1 MTAQEKIARILRAD
15 KDTILDVE
23 KRLGRITGKTGVME
37 SISKQNDEA
46 VGKRLSVLGLDRK
59 STAKEVFNELAHKI
73 ERDDKNLMEIMG
85 NPDFACQTGC
95 KIVADFVTSVS
106 GNRTGFFLKK
116 EKFLELLEETPP
128 QKVIEILGYSSVKE
142 LLEKED
148 WKEVAAALRFV
159 QGGTWINEVL
169 LPNYE
174 KLSPADFE
182 HREFEIIAL
191 GPKWQ
196 KFGQN
201 FVEKKYHNIS
211 HLKELGIIFIIP
223 ISLNF
228 SGELVRTVGLLFH
241 YINEIKFYSSVF
253 LKIGGHPVDFP
264 ESLMSLLRG
273 DVLDAKELSSAG
285 EWLIV
290 QTYLAKDDENDW
302 RLFVPHVNPE
312 AMHWEK
318 SEQMFVEL
326 GKKYNSLGK
335 EFSFWKDLNWVGDYF
350 STDTG
355 VDVLVSFNLIDTSMA
370 LVKEKEM
377 IKYLYHHQEA
387 LWNKIFYSYF
397 GEEKTEA
404 MVKDGIVRGFM
415 EISSHLTKY

>member
-23 KRLGRITGKTGVME
+23 KRLEKITGKIGVME
-37 SISKQNDEA
+37 SISKQNDDAME
-46 VGKRLSVLGLDRK
+46 KRLSVLNLNRK
-59 STAKEVFNELAHKI
+59 SAAKEVFNGLAHKI

-85 NPDFACQTGC
+85 SPNFTCQTGC

-106 GNRTGFFLKK
+106 GNKTGFFLKK

-128 QKVIEILGYSSVKE
+128 QEVIKILGYSSVKE

-159 QGGTWINEVL
+159 QGGKWINEVL
-169 LPNYE
+169 LPNYN
-174 KLSPADFE
+174 KLSPTDFE
-182 HREFEIIAL
+182 HREFEVIAL

-196 KFGQN
+196 ELGKK

-223 ISLNF
+223 ISLNLP
-228 SGELVRTVGLLFH
+228 GELVRTVGLLFH
-241 YINEIKFYSSVF
+241 YINEIKFYSNVF
-253 LKIGGHPVDFP
+253 LKIGGHPIDFP
-264 ESLMSLLRG
+264 ESLKSLLRG
-273 DVLDAKELSSAG
+273 DVLDDKKLSSAG

-326 GKKYNSLGK
+326 GKKYGFLGK
-335 EFSFWKDLNWVGDYF
+335 EFLFWEDLNWVGDYF

-397 GEEKTEA
+397 GEEKTET
-404 MVKDGIVRGFM
+404 MVKDGIVRGVM

>member
-1 MTAQEKIARILRAD
+1 M
-15 KDTILDVE
+15 E
-23 KRLGRITGKTGVME
+23 KRL
-37 SISKQNDEA
+37 SILN
-46 VGKRLSVLGLDRK
+46 LSRK
-59 STAKEVFNELAHKI
+59 STAKEIFDGLIKEI
-73 ERDDKNLMEIMG
+73 EGDDKDLMEIMG
-85 NPDFACQTGC
+85 GPDFTCQNGC
-95 KIVADFVTSVS
+95 KIVADFVTSVA
-106 GNRTGFFLKK
+106 GNRAGFFLKK
-116 EKFLELLEETPP
+116 EKFLELLEEVPP

-159 QGGTWINEVL
+159 QGGEWINEVL
-169 LPNYE
+169 LPKYGN
-174 KLSPADFE
+174 LSPSDFE
-182 HREFEIIAL
+182 HREVEIIAL

-196 KFGQN
+196 KLGQK

-223 ISLNF
+223 ISLNLP
-228 SGELVRTVGLLFH
+228 GELVRTVSLLFH
-241 YINEIKFYSSVF
+241 YINEIKFYANIF
-253 LKIGGHPVDFP
+253 LKIGGHPLDFP
-264 ESLMSLLRG
+264 ESLKSLLRG
-273 DVLDAKELSSAG
+273 DVPDSKELSSAG

-318 SEQMFVEL
+318 SERMFVKL
-326 GKKYNSLGK
+326 GKKYNSFGK

-350 STDTG
+350 PTDTG
-355 VDVLVSFNLIDTSMA
+355 VDILVSFNLIDTSMA

-397 GEEKTEA
+397 GEEKTLT
-404 MVKDGIVRGFM
+404 MVKDGIVRGFV
-415 EISSHLTKY
+415 EISGHLTKY